1 MTATTMSELGG
12 TEPPPSSDIIQVVVV
27 TGLSGAGKST
37 ALDALEDL
45 GFFCVDNL
53 PPPVFIAT
61 IDALKGAQ
69 HKKIAVCMD
78 VRARV
83 YLSHV
88 VELLREVKSRTDLHV
103 DVLYLDAPQEL
114 LARRYSA
121 TRRPHPLSR
130 QAKSEVRVVMDG
142 IILEGELLA
151 PLRGLA
157 SHVLDTAGLT
167 VHDLRREV
175 IRIFSVDNPM
185 TKMFIRVVSFG
196 FKYGVPHDAD
206 MMFDVRFLP
215 NPYFVPGL
223 RALSGKDQEVLD
235 YVLGQPD
242 CAGFLTRTLDLLCYC
257 VPKFETEGKSYLTIA
272 LGCTGG
278 RHRSVA
284 LTEWLGEQLTE
295 QLGVVVDRTHRD
307 MRRSEHLAVDGLA
320 TEVGE
325 RTV

>member
-1 MTATTMSELGG
+1 M
-12 TEPPPSSDIIQVVVV
+12 VVV

-37 ALDALEDL
+37 ALHALEDL
-45 GFFCVDNL
+45 GYFCVDNL
-53 PPPVFIAT
+53 PPPVFAAT
-61 IDALKGAQ
+61 IDALKAAE

-83 YLSHV
+83 YLPLV
-88 VELLREVKSRTDLHV
+88 ADLLHEVTTRSDLRV
-103 DVLYLDAPQEL
+103 DVLYLDAPREL

-130 QAKSEVRVVMDG
+130 QSNSEVRAVMDG
-142 IILEGELLA
+142 IVLEGEMLA

-175 IRIFSVDNPM
+175 IR
-185 TKMFIRVVSFG
+185 MFTLDHPDVATRMFVRVVSFG
-196 FKYGVPHDAD
+196 FTYGVPQDAD

-223 RALSGKDQEVLD
+223 RGLSGRDVEVAQ

-242 CAGFLTRTLDLLCYC
+242 CLGFLQRALDLLSFL
-257 VPKFETEGKSYLTIA
+257 VPRFESEGKSYLTIA
-272 LGCTGG
+272 VGCTGG

-284 LTEWLGEQLTE
+284 LAEWLREQLN
-295 QLGVVVDRTHRD
+295 QGLGLTVDCVHRD
-307 MRRSEHLAVDGLA
+307 MRRAEHLEVDAQAAEIGGRPTA
-320 TEVGE
+320 NG
-325 RTV
+325 